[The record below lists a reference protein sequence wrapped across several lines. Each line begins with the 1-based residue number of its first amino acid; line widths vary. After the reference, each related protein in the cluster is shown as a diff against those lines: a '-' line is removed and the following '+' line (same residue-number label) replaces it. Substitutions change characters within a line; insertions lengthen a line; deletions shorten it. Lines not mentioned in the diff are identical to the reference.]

1 MSTEISRSLGKE
13 FGQGLRGT
21 SGYEQTRARMETE
34 GLSEDILNKT
44 PPVGL
49 NLRLLSEMAGIKSLS
64 ARIHRQ
70 PISVAMLGLAN
81 VDGVEDTQ
89 RFVEHALDTS
99 MDAFHVLD
107 IDEDIIANVDA
118 IRKERE
124 LHTLFPRVVDA
135 RHTGLDTA
143 SVDLIIRD
151 HTGNCCPPNI
161 DREIDMETARILK
174 PGGTSIVNIS
184 TSELLSESPG
194 RKLVSINENRSASLL
209 SALQNNIY
217 DLAQL
222 KREFG
227 DDLESH
233 RGRLLEIEKPDGFVI
248 FGEDANGHG
257 EWFRRL
263 GDHVSFWKT
272 LGFVVSD
279 IKTRFGNDSHTP
291 PLICQRHNIVLT
303 KKE

>member
-1 MSTEISRSLGKE
+1 MSKEISRSLGKE

-34 GLSEDILNKT
+34 GLSDEILNKT

-49 NLRLLSEMAGIKSLS
+49 NLRLLSEMAGVKSLAS
-64 ARIHRQ
+64 RIQRQ
-70 PISVAMLGLAN
+70 PITVAMLGLAN

-89 RFVEHALDTS
+89 RFVAHALDTS
-99 MDAFHVLD
+99 MGAFHVMD

-118 IRKERE
+118 IRKERGIN
-124 LHTLFPRVVDA
+124 TLIPRVVDA
-135 RHTGLDTA
+135 RHTGLDAA

-161 DREIDMETARILK
+161 DRDIDRETARILK
-174 PGGTSIVNIS
+174 PGGTSIVNIT
-184 TSELLSESPG
+184 TSELLSTSPG
-194 RKLVSINENRSASLL
+194 RKQVNINESRSEALVQ
-209 SALQNNIY
+209 ALQNNIY

-222 KREFG
+222 KHEFG
-227 DDLESH
+227 DDMGSM
-233 RGRLLEIEKPDGFVI
+233 RGTLLEIEKPDGFVI
-248 FGEDANGHG
+248 FGEDENGHG

-263 GDHVSFWKT
+263 GDHVGFWNT
-272 LGFVVSD
+272 LGFIVSD
-279 IKTRFGNDSHTP
+279 IKTRFGNDSHLP
-291 PLICQRHNIVLT
+291 PLVCQRHNIVLT

>member
-1 MSTEISRSLGKE
+1 MSKEISRSLGRE

-21 SGYEQTRARMETE
+21 SGYEKTRARMESE
-34 GLSEDILNKT
+34 GLSDDILNKT

-49 NLRLLSEMAGIKSLS
+49 NLRLLSGMAGIKSLA
-64 ARIHRQ
+64 ARIHRK
-70 PISVAMLGLAN
+70 PITVAMLGLAN

-99 MDAFHVLD
+99 MNSFHVLD
-107 IDEDIIANVDA
+107 IDEDIIANVDT
-118 IRKERE
+118 IKRERN
-124 LHTLFPRVVDA
+124 LNHLFPRVVDA
-135 RHTGLDTA
+135 RHTGLESS

-161 DREIDMETARILK
+161 DRDIDRETARILK

-184 TSELLSESPG
+184 TSELLSASPG
-194 RKLVSINENRSASLL
+194 RKRVSINENRSGSLL
-209 SALQNNIY
+209 HALQNNVY
-217 DLAQL
+217 DLTQL

-227 DDLESH
+227 NDLESH
-233 RGRLLEIEKPDGFVI
+233 RGVLLEIEKPEGFVV
-248 FGEDANGHG
+248 FGEDTNGHG

-263 GDHVSFWKT
+263 GDHVGFWNT
-272 LGFVVSD
+272 LGFIVSD